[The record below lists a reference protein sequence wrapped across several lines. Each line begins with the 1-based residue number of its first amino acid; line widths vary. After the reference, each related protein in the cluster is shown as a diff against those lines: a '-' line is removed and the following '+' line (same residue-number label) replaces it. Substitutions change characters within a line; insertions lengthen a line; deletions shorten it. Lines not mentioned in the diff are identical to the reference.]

1 MKSHFYISALLL
13 GMTACSGESNLDVKG
28 MVSSSSGDADSRF
41 EQSME
46 YDKMH
51 GVDTISVPDNAYKVY
66 IMTDSH
72 VDFSTS
78 NLDQFVDD
86 YLSDAEAAPFC
97 LHLGDVINGQN
108 HYDMCMEHL
117 APIWDGTGDTCFF
130 AVGNHDLYF
139 GQWQTYRSYIK
150 TSVYHFVVKTP
161 SFKDLYICLDSGNGT
176 LGVKQRKWL
185 EQLLEAA
192 QEQKYRHIIVFTHT
206 HFFKVDASQGHTS
219 NFALEETHDLCDLFS
234 RYGVELVLQGHDHC
248 RDQHYFKGVQFLI
261 VDALEDHFYN
271 AYYAV
276 MEVHQSFDFQFVP
289 VGPQDPDKF
298 SVRVPGVPHL

>member
-1 MKSHFYISALLL
+1 M
-13 GMTACSGESNLDVKG
+13 
-28 MVSSSSGDADSRF
+28 
-41 EQSME
+41 
-46 YDKMH
+46 
-51 GVDTISVPDNAYKVY
+51 
-66 IMTDSH
+66 
-72 VDFSTS
+72 
-78 NLDQFVDD
+78 
-86 YLSDAEAAPFC
+86 
-97 LHLGDVINGQN
+97 
-108 HYDMCMEHL
+108 
-117 APIWDGTGDTCFF
+117 
-130 AVGNHDLYF
+130 
-139 GQWQTYRSYIK
+139 
-150 TSVYHFVVKTP
+150 
-161 SFKDLYICLDSGNGT
+161 
-176 LGVKQRKWL
+176 
-185 EQLLEAA
+185 LEAA

-219 NFALEETHDLCDLFS
+219 NFALEETYDLCDLFS